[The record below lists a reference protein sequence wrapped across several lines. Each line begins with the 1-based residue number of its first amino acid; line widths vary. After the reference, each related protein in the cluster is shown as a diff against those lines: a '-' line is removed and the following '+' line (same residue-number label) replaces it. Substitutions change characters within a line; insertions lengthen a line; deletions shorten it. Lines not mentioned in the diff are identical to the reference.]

1 MKILVFGAGAIG
13 SLYGGLLANSGQEVH
28 LVGRPYHMDAI
39 SKNGLKILIDDSE
52 IISHPIPHVSVSEID
67 DIDFVLLT
75 TKAYSIPEAV
85 ESLRPFSDIPIIVL
99 QNGLGNEDVVSDLLG
114 SRKVLRAIT
123 CNGAMIKAPG
133 TVIWTGKGN
142 TEIGSNF
149 PEMMQFG
156 INVVNVF
163 RNAGFEMRWSDNVL
177 GTVWLKAIANAAINP
192 ISALTHLR
200 NGELY
205 SDKSIRHL
213 MLDVIKESL
222 RVARAVRI
230 DLPTNEPIRY
240 VLGTLKRT
248 GNNKS
253 SMLQDIEAGKP
264 TEIDFINGAIANIGE
279 RFGIDAPINKIL
291 TTLVKAKENS
301 YLPHDSRILDLIR
314 TERVA
319 YKEGF

>member
-1 MKILVFGAGAIG
+1 MNILIFGAGAIG
-13 SLYGGLLANSGQEVH
+13 SLYGGMLAYSGQNVH
-28 LVGRPYHMDAI
+28 LVGRPHHMDAI
-39 SKNGLKILIDDSE
+39 AKNGLKIQIGDDE
-52 IISHPIPHVSVSEID
+52 VISHPIPHISID
-67 DIDFVLLT
+67 EVEVPDFILLT
-75 TKAYSIPEAV
+75 TKAYSISEAV
-85 ESLRPFSDIPIIVL
+85 KSLRHFSNVPIIVL
-99 QNGLGNEDVVSDLLG
+99 QNGLGNEDLVSELLN
-114 SRKVLRAIT
+114 SNKVLRAIT
-123 CNGAMIKAPG
+123 CNGAMIESPG
-133 TVIWTGKGN
+133 IVRWTGKGN

-149 PEMMQFG
+149 PEMIEFG
-156 INVVNVF
+156 TRIVDIF

-205 SDKSIRHL
+205 SNKSIRHL

-222 RVARAVRI
+222 QVARAVRI

-264 TEIDFINGAIANIGE
+264 TEIDFINGAIVNIGQK
-279 RFGIDAPINKIL
+279 FGIDAPINRIL
-291 TTLVKAKENS
+291 TTLIKAKERS
-301 YLPHDSRILDLIR
+301 YLPSKASVVDLIR
-314 TERVA
+314 TEQLA